1 MTIRVIMADLDSLR
15 DYLREPAWEDI
26 FELIASAAANKK
38 WFQVGIDVHI
48 LILNIMSSL
57 SHLHGFQLLELLP

>member
-1 MTIRVIMADLDSLR
+1 MTIQAIMADLDSLR
-15 DYLREPAWEDI
+15 DHLNEAAWEDI

-38 WFQVGIDVHI
+38 WFQVGIDAHI
-48 LILNIMSSL
+48 LIVNVMSSL